1 MSIWPGVFCSGDGVD
16 RLNRSSEPKERSRF
30 SAERL
35 TARHRSSSSAHAFQ
49 PHAVTGAAGST
60 GMVYGLLAFSEY
72 KGASRNKKAL
82 LLLALGL
89 YPSSIALIALSF

>member
-1 MSIWPGVFCSGDGVD
+1 M
-16 RLNRSSEPKERSRF
+16 
-30 SAERL
+30 
-35 TARHRSSSSAHAFQ
+35 
-49 PHAVTGAAGST
+49 TGAAGST